1 MNNDQRSPLPPLPL
15 SQAYSSS
22 SSSPR
27 LSSIGS
33 SSASHAGSH
42 SSYTSVASNGPKT
55 PSPSL
60 PINAITGPATTITTY
75 DAMNHG
81 APHDMYYPPHM
92 SGGQQPHHAPQP
104 VTTGPMAHYPPQPP
118 LLPPG
123 QPYSNGA
130 PSPYGQYGYANGM
143 ASPSGGQVPSSLPS
157 QHPVLP
163 LPGVGGQGAA
173 VPTHYSFDTTGQQP
187 PPGMKPRV
195 TATLW
200 EDEGSLCFQVEA
212 RGICVARREGS
223 PDIFGFSS
231 GAMTDSI
238 CRQPHD
244 QWHKAAERCRH
255 DARPTRW
262 YFEE

>member
-1 MNNDQRSPLPPLPL
+1 MNNDQRSPLPPLPP

-22 SSSPR
+22 SSPR
-27 LSSIGS
+27 NSSIGS
-33 SSASHAGSH
+33 SSASHTGSH
-42 SSYTSVASNGPKT
+42 SSYTTVASNEPKT

-104 VTTGPMAHYPPQPP
+104 VSSGPPMTHYPTQPP

-143 ASPSGGQVPSSLPS
+143 TSPSAGPVPSSLPS

-223 PDIFGFSS
+223 SRRVKFQ
-231 GAMTDSI
+231 AM
-238 CRQPHD
+238 Q
-244 QWHKAAERCRH
+244 
-255 DARPTRW
+255 
-262 YFEE
+262 